1 MAWQTLYQSLQRKAV
16 ASETSKREKEKPFFL
31 ISIRFQEMTW
41 SLEIDMTQDV
51 GAVDAGGHE
60 SVVVFSCLLWLVI
73 HCASIV

>member
-1 MAWQTLYQSLQRKAV
+1 MAWQMLYQSLQRKAV
-16 ASETSKREKEKPFFL
+16 ASETSKREKEKPFFF

-51 GAVDAGGHE
+51 GAVDASGHE
-60 SVVVFSCLLWLVI
+60 SVVVFSCLLWLVA